1 MAVAAEAAG
10 GGELAELV
18 TDHGLGH
25 EHGHVLAPVV
35 HRQGVADKLREDG
48 GAAGTGLDEP
58 LLPRLGLL
66 PDLVQ
71 EPRLAGRGLLCP
83 TAPPPLPPPR
93 PQVTLFVD
101 SLRPPRQ
108 APAGA

>member
-48 GAAGTGLDEP
+48 GAAGPGLDDLLLPP
-58 LLPRLGLL
+58 LLWLQDLFPQPWRAVPALLVRTPHPRL
-66 PDLVQ
+66 P
-71 EPRLAGRGLLCP
+71 PRRPTRTFVVRLLCP
-83 TAPPPLPPPR
+83 
-93 PQVTLFVD
+93 
-101 SLRPPRQ
+101 LR
-108 APAGA
+108 AASA